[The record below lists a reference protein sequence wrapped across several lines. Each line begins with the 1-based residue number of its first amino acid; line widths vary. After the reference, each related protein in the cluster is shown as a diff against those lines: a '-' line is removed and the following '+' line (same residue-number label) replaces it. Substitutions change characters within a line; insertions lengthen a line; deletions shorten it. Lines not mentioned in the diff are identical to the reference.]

1 MFLRNKKKG
10 FEDTRKSNQKRKSNH
25 RQYNGQKKK
34 DKMTNN
40 NPQNITFVSHSQSPK
55 RFFTR
60 FDYMSKHDGCL
71 TGNRNGLLLIFRD
84 HVG

>member
-40 NPQNITFVSHSQSPK
+40 NPQNITQTTKIEQYEPTK
-55 RFFTR
+55 
-60 FDYMSKHDGCL
+60 
-71 TGNRNGLLLIFRD
+71 
-84 HVG
+84 